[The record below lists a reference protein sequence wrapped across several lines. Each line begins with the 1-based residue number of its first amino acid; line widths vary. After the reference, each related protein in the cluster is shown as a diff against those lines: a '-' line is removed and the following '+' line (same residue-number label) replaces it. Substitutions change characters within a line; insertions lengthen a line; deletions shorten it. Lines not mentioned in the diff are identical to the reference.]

1 NDVESTTPVDSAL
14 RSARAQKTGVLCVS
28 TITRALAASAP
39 SSASCRSANSCCERA
54 LRLAGESRGMVGIP
68 SVTAT
73 LTRCPTTGDCNALG
87 RDLSKKRLDVGAHPS
102 ASHRREGVDD
112 LPPVV
117 GLAEARIEHGDDS
130 SIGSVAD

>member
-1 NDVESTTPVDSAL
+1 
-14 RSARAQKTGVLCVS
+14 
-28 TITRALAASAP
+28 
-39 SSASCRSANSCCERA
+39 
-54 LRLAGESRGMVGIP
+54 MVAIP

-130 SIGSVAD
+130 SIGSVADQAAGRLGEQHRRSRQVDLGERRSAQQLATSRQQRIVGSGKRNSVDRYQ